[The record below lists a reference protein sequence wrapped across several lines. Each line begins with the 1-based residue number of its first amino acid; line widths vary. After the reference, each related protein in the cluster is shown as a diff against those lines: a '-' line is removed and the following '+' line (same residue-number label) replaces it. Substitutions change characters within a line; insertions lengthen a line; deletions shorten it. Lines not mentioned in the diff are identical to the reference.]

1 MRGAWGEEGREGGVD
16 VGVGFKEMQARK
28 HAAQKMRV
36 CEGRLCMCVVSVV
49 WGVMVTGGRGARA
62 GRAGADSATHMSW
75 GRQER

>member
-1 MRGAWGEEGREGGVD
+1 MRGAWGEGGREGGVD

-49 WGVMVTGGRGARA
+49 WGVMARGESRA
-62 GRAGADSATHMSW
+62 GRGGQRHTHVKW